1 MFLKNPGKFTMKQA
15 NIMDNFAE
23 SFTNNQ
29 GKNINKI
36 SDEIGNKIETVTTN
50 SSINKK
56 VVRQAGERILLTIAN
71 LIKDIANDF
80 SAVEKTGPPIGKNW
94 LT

>member
-1 MFLKNPGKFTMKQA
+1 MKQA
-15 NIMDNFAE
+15 NIMEDFAE
-23 SFTNNQ
+23 IFTNNQ
-29 GKNINKI
+29 AKNINKI

-56 VVRQAGERILLTIAN
+56 VVRQAAERIFLTIAN
-71 LIKDIANDF
+71 LINDIANDF
-80 SAVEKTGPPIGKNW
+80 SAVEKTGPPIGKKW

>member
-1 MFLKNPGKFTMKQA
+1 MFLKNPGKFTMKHA
-15 NIMDNFAE
+15 NIMENFAE
-23 SFTNNQ
+23 IFTNNQ

-36 SDEIGNKIETVTTN
+36 CDEIGQKIETVTTN

-56 VVRQAGERILLTIAN
+56 VVRQSGERILLTIAN

-80 SAVEKTGPPIGKNW
+80 SALEKTGPPIGKNW